1 MDGGA
6 TYSGVHHGRCPGT
19 QLALPGGSAQPGEGT
34 RDQSMTNLST
44 NSPLDQDLTLDL
56 CPICQHPLS
65 AHDRIGVRWCAATQ
79 LGVGQRECM
88 CIVAVGSTSST
99 GASWAQIRHGAAAR

>member
-1 MDGGA
+1 
-6 TYSGVHHGRCPGT
+6 
-19 QLALPGGSAQPGEGT
+19 
-34 RDQSMTNLST
+34 MTNRSI
-44 NSPLDQDLTLDL
+44 SSRIDQDPTLGV
-56 CPICQHPLS
+56 CPICQHPSS

-88 CIVAVGSTSST
+88 CIIASGSSSST

>member
-1 MDGGA
+1 
-6 TYSGVHHGRCPGT
+6 
-19 QLALPGGSAQPGEGT
+19 
-34 RDQSMTNLST
+34 MTDLSSSSHT
-44 NSPLDQDLTLDL
+44 DQDPPLDL

-88 CIVAVGSTSST
+88 CSVVVGSSSST
-99 GASWAQIRHGAAAR
+99 GASWAQIRQGAAAR